1 MKKTLIIAALAI
13 STFTISSAMFLTNHA
28 DANAPNQK
36 AFVGLW
42 ERIAIKNSEGQPVTG
57 ATVPSHLIFNADGHY
72 MQVTNPLGREKL
84 DKPIKDMTKEELLNR
99 FEGVGGS
106 YGSYS
111 ISGNTLARK
120 SSTNSDPNRE
130 GIELKQIYKFE
141 GDLLILS
148 GTTTKSEARFR
159 RVK

>member
-13 STFTISSAMFLTNHA
+13 STFTISSAMFLTNRA

-57 ATVPSHLIFNADGHY
+57 ATVPSHLIFNADGHC

-130 GIELKQIYKFE
+130 GIELKQTYKFE

-148 GTTTKSEARFR
+148 GMTANYETRFR
-159 RVK
+159 RLK

>member
-13 STFTISSAMFLTNHA
+13 STFTISSAIFLTNRA

-42 ERIAIKNSEGQPVTG
+42 ERIAIKNGEGQPVTG
-57 ATVPSHLIFNADGHY
+57 ATVPSHLIFNADENY
-72 MQVTNPLGREKL
+72 LQVTNPLGREKL
-84 DKPIKDMTKEELLNR
+84 DKPIKEMTKEELLNR
-99 FEGVGGS
+99 FEGVSGSFGG
-106 YGSYS
+106 YS
-111 ISGNTLARK
+111 ISGNTLTRK

-130 GIELKQIYKFE
+130 GIELKQTYKFE

-148 GTTTKSEARFR
+148 SMTTKSETRFR
-159 RVK
+159 RAK